1 MTNGKGDPRSK
12 IVVNAP
18 PLRKCMGEKRFDV
31 VVGEAVM
38 GSKFELNITWDENMH
53 QEKKNY
59 LW

>member
-1 MTNGKGDPRSK
+1 MVSGLCDSGTQILLKMTIDKGDPRSK

-38 GSKFELNITWDENMH
+38 GSKFELNI
-53 QEKKNY
+53 
-59 LW
+59 

>member
-38 GSKFELNITWDENMH
+38 GSKFDLNI
-53 QEKKNY
+53 
-59 LW
+59 